1 MPLSSVLGAQSL
13 VRPGVCTSSTRP
25 ASPFEGQTIY
35 ETDTDLVKSYDGTT
49 WNTIGPAPA
58 FPAPST
64 VYGNVLQTVMYKAPI
79 TTATTTS
86 TSYVQNAA
94 FDFSL
99 TTVGANSVFLL
110 YGWMRCSTTYNY
122 GLQKLTATTGAG
134 TVDVLECPSAYDR
147 GPFAGNP
154 GGEFMYWS
162 PSYAAST
169 LVEFDWYY
177 RAGYGGAAGA
187 TGLAASIGLSVND
200 TNSNKW
206 SQNVIVVHEIAP
218 SGAITFLP

>member
-1 MPLSSVLGAQSL
+1 MPFSSVLGASS
-13 VRPGVCTSSTRP
+13 VIKPGVCTSSTRP
-25 ASPFEGQTIY
+25 SVPYEGQLIY
-35 ETDTDLVKSYDGTT
+35 ETDTDLLKS
-49 WNTIGPAPA
+49 WNGSSWVTM
-58 FPAPST
+58 APSSS

-86 TSYVQNAA
+86 TSYVQKTD
-94 FDFSL
+94 FDFSI

-110 YGWMRCSTTYNY
+110 YGWMKLQTSYNFA
-122 GLQKLTATTGAG
+122 LHKLTATTSAG
-134 TVDVLECPSAYDR
+134 TVTVLECPAAYDR

-154 GGEFMYWS
+154 GGEFFYWS

-169 LVEFDWYY
+169 SVAFDWYY
-177 RAGYGGAAGA
+177 RAGYGGTADS
-187 TGLAASIGLSVND
+187 TGILTAQGLSVND

-206 SQNVIVVHEIAP
+206 NQNVIVLHEIAP

>member
-1 MPLSSVLGAQSL
+1 MPLSSVIGASSIL
-13 VRPGVCTSSTRP
+13 KPGVCTSTTRP
-25 ASPFEGQTIY
+25 AAPFEGQTIY
-35 ETDTDLVKSYDGTT
+35 ETDTDQMKSYNGSSWVTM
-49 WNTIGPAPA
+49 GP
-58 FPAPST
+58 SSS

-86 TSYVQNAA
+86 TSYVQNAV

-110 YGWMRCSTTYNY
+110 YGWMRTQTTYNY
-122 GLQKLTATTGAG
+122 GLHKLTATTGAG
-134 TVDVLECPSAYDR
+134 TVTVLECPAAYDR
-147 GPFAGNP
+147 GPFASNP
-154 GGEFMYWS
+154 GGEFFRWA

-169 LVEFDWYY
+169 SVAFDWYY
-177 RAGYGGAAGA
+177 RAGYGGTADA
-187 TGLAASIGLSVND
+187 TGLLAATGLSVND